1 MRKMYSK
8 KQIEEIAKSSGTKLY
23 KHILFASVIGY
34 KFTLITT
41 NPQPI
46 DFTNINTYKK
56 LYEYLLNEN
65 VLQFINEYIDEVSYD
80 YESESFYATQ
90 FQIVANNKV
99 FIPLLYDDWPL
110 SDTTDT
116 VIPL

>member
-23 KHILFASVIGY
+23 KHILYNSGLDY

-46 DFTNINTYKK
+46 NFTIIDTHKK

-65 VLQFINEYIDEVSYD
+65 VLQFTGQYMDEILYSLD
-80 YESESFYATQ
+80 TESFYSIT
-90 FQIVANNKV
+90 ITKIDTKNVCV
-99 FIPLLYDDWPL
+99 PSSYDDWGL
-110 SDTTDT
+110 FETTDT

>member
-23 KHILFASVIGY
+23 KHILYNSGIDY
-34 KFTLITT
+34 KFILITT

-46 DFTNINTYKK
+46 DFSVLNTYEKI
-56 LYEYLLNEN
+56 YNYLLTQNVIRFTTASGDAIQYESDPDN
-65 VLQFINEYIDEVSYD
+65 CFYSVYSGSAVASIQLFDDWVLQE
-80 YESESFYATQ
+80 
-90 FQIVANNKV
+90 
-99 FIPLLYDDWPL
+99 
-110 SDTTDT
+110 TTDS